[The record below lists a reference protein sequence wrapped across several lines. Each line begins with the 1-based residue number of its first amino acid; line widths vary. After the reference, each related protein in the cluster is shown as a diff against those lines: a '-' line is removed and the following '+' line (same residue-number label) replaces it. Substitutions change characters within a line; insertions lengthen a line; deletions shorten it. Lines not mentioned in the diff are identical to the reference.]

1 MKVVTTLRFDLTL
14 HSYYGENSD
23 EVWVEKPLYTADKNG
38 NKKNYEH
45 LKSSKPVSNESR
57 CL

>member
-23 EVWVEKPLYTADKNG
+23 EVWGRETFI
-38 NKKNYEH
+38 H
-45 LKSSKPVSNESR
+45 S
-57 CL
+57 